1 MFGHQYHFSEITQDK
16 KSDSLCRANRFSFL
30 VPGVGIEPTQLQ
42 EPRDFKSLASTSSA
56 TQAPLFSLK
65 RLAVYIIFN
74 PVCQGFDRPDGGR
87 TEENILFVS

>member
-1 MFGHQYHFSEITQDK
+1 
-16 KSDSLCRANRFSFL
+16 
-30 VPGVGIEPTQLQ
+30 
-42 EPRDFKSLASTSSA
+42 
-56 TQAPLFSLK
+56 LFSLK